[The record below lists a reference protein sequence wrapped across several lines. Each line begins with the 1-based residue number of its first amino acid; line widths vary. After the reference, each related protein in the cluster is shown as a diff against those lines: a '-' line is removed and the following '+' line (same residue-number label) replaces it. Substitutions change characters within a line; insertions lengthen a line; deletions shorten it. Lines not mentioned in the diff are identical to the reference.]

1 NAQEYR
7 EIFTNSLQECVNDS
21 EIKFNGLLEQ
31 IKQLQQENESNE
43 TGLNY
48 LRKQLIKISQ
58 ELNNPS
64 NMSTPQNSQPL
75 INDILIISSKS
86 TLLRKPKFMK
96 WKQNAITV
104 VGENKECEGLC
115 QLNRPQRI
123 FIDRNKHIFIAD
135 FMNHRVIEWECNANT
150 GQIIAG
156 GSGKG
161 YSEKQLSN
169 PIDVIF
175 DQQTHFII
183 IADLSNRRVIQWMN
197 KDQQILIHN
206 IDCYGLAM
214 DKNIF
219 LYVSDYKNNEVLQW
233 KMGEDNE
240 EIVVAGGNEQGN
252 QLNQLAYPTFI
263 FVDEYQSVYV
273 SDSNNHRIMK
283 WEKGAKEGR
292 IVARGNSNGENLNQ
306 ISKPEGIFVDDSGQI
321 YVADYGNRR
330 IMRWYEGKGELVIG
344 GYKPDQLSGLMG

>member
-1 NAQEYR
+1 MC
-7 EIFTNSLQECVNDS
+7 INDI
-21 EIKFNGLLEQ
+21 EVKFNGLLEQ
-31 IKQLQQENESNE
+31 IKQLQQGNESNE

-64 NMSTPQNSQPL
+64 NMSSPPNSQPL
-75 INDILIISSKS
+75 INDILIISSK
-86 TLLRKPKFMK
+86 KPKFMK
-96 WKQNAITV
+96 WKQNTITV
-104 VGENKECEGLC
+104 VGENIEVEKLK
-115 QLNRPQRI
+115 LNRPQRI

-156 GSGKG
+156 GNGKG

-214 DKNIF
+214 DKNRF

-233 KMGEDNE
+233 KISANNKG
-240 EIVVAGGNEQGN
+240 IVVAGGNGPGH
-252 QLNQLAYPTFI
+252 QLNQLDSPTFI

-273 SDSNNHRIMK
+273 SDR
-283 WEKGAKEGR
+283 R
-292 IVARGNSNGENLNQ
+292 IVAGSNSNGENLNQ

-330 IMRWYEGKGELVIG
+330 IMRWYEGKGELVVG

>member
-1 NAQEYR
+1 MC
-7 EIFTNSLQECVNDS
+7 INDI
-21 EIKFNGLLEQ
+21 EVKFNALLEQ
-31 IKQLQQENESNE
+31 LKQLQQENESNE

-48 LRKQLIKISQ
+48 SRKQLIKISQ

-64 NMSTPQNSQPL
+64 NMSIPQNSQPL
-75 INDILIISSKS
+75 INDILIISSK
-86 TLLRKPKFMK
+86 KPKFKK

-104 VGENKECEGLC
+104 
-115 QLNRPQRI
+115 
-123 FIDRNKHIFIAD
+123 
-135 FMNHRVIEWECNANT
+135 ECNANT

-156 GSGKG
+156 GNGKG

-214 DKNIF
+214 DKNRF

-240 EIVVAGGNEQGN
+240 EIVVAGGNGQGN

-273 SDSNNHRIMK
+273 SDR
-283 WEKGAKEGR
+283 R
-292 IVARGNSNGENLNQ
+292 IVAGSNSNGENLNQ
-306 ISKPEGIFVDDSGQI
+306 ISKPEGIFVDDWGQI

-330 IMRWYEGKGELVIG
+330 IMRWYEGKGELVVS

>member
-1 NAQEYR
+1 MC
-7 EIFTNSLQECVNDS
+7 INDI
-21 EIKFNGLLEQ
+21 EVKFNALLEQ
-31 IKQLQQENESNE
+31 LKQLQQENESNE

-48 LRKQLIKISQ
+48 SRKQLIKISQ

-64 NMSTPQNSQPL
+64 NMSIPQNSQPL
-75 INDILIISSKS
+75 INDILIISSK
-86 TLLRKPKFMK
+86 KPKFKK

-104 VGENKECEGLC
+104 
-115 QLNRPQRI
+115 
-123 FIDRNKHIFIAD
+123 
-135 FMNHRVIEWECNANT
+135 ECNANT

-156 GSGKG
+156 GNGKG
-161 YSEKQLSN
+161 YSEKQLSD

-214 DKNIF
+214 DKNRF

-240 EIVVAGGNEQGN
+240 EIVVAGGNGQGN

-263 FVDEYQSVYV
+263 FADEYQSVFV

-283 WEKGAKEGR
+283 WEKGAKERR
-292 IVARGNSNGENLNQ
+292 IVAGCNSNGENLNQ
-306 ISKPEGIFVDDSGQI
+306 ISKPEGIFVDDSGQM
-321 YVADYGNRR
+321 YVADYENRR
-330 IMRWYEGKGELVIG
+330 IMRWYEGKGELVVG